1 MTDTSPS
8 KYLVVAAAI
17 EAQLREGKW
26 DGGRLPSV
34 RSVGQKHGVSAVTAS
49 RALQVLRD
57 KGLINTVERSGCF
70 RVPPPDAERW
80 AVVLRLTP
88 GPLQRATVGMT
99 RAGFE
104 TLSKKQPMH
113 LHFDAFDVVHGL
125 TPVQAEKAA
134 KRAKESGVRGVVL
147 LPSRVSVEHAA
158 ADATFLA
165 GCRAAGLPVCLVE
178 RDLRGHAGPPETDLV
193 ALDDVAGA
201 AELTRHLVGLGRKRV
216 AFVTASPV
224 SSHHDRIAGYL
235 FALHQMRTGR
245 NPLPEL
251 LVRQPTDLPGPEAYA
266 AVTDEVVKLK
276 ADGVVCYSDYT
287 ALGLTLELIALG
299 HKVPR
304 DVAVAGFDNLP
315 IGEMFALGLTSYD
328 YPAEGFAAQAIR
340 LLRDRITDPKRSP
353 VKVVVPGK
361 LIVRGSTAG
370 PNV

>member
-1 MTDTSPS
+1 MAGPSP
-8 KYLVVAAAI
+8 KYLIVAAAI

-34 RSVGQKHGVSAVTAS
+34 REVGQKHEVSAVTAS

-57 KGLINTVERSGCF
+57 KGLISTVERSGCF

-88 GPLQRATVGMT
+88 GPLQRATASIS

-104 TLSKKQPMH
+104 TLARKQPMH
-113 LHFDAFDVVHGL
+113 LHFDAFEVVHGL
-125 TPVQAEKAA
+125 TPAAAEKAA
-134 KRAKESGVRGVVL
+134 ARAKASGIRGVAL
-147 LPSRVSVEHAA
+147 MPSRVSAEHAA
-158 ADATFLA
+158 ADGAFLA
-165 GCRAAGLPVCLVE
+165 GCKAAGLPVCLVE
-178 RDLRGHAGPPETDLV
+178 RYLRGQTGPPDTDLV
-193 ALDDVAGA
+193 GVGDVAGA
-201 AELTRHLVGLGRKRV
+201 TELARHLVGKGRKRV

-224 SSHHDRIAGYL
+224 TSHFDRIAGYL
-235 FALHQMRTGR
+235 FALHQSRTGR

-251 LVRQPTDLPGPEAYA
+251 VVRQPTDLPGPEAYA

-276 ADGVVCYSDYT
+276 VDGVVCYSDYT
-287 ALGLTLELIALG
+287 ALGLALELIARG

-328 YPAEGFAAQAIR
+328 YPAEGLATQAIR
-340 LLRDRITDPKRSP
+340 LLRDRISEPNRPP
-353 VKVVVPGK
+353 VKVIVPGK
-361 LIVRGSTAG
+361 LIIRESSAG